1 MLTWTRAFSDS
12 PFLISGHEVV
22 DFGGSKESGKAYRNR
37 RMGHRRTACVGPGN
51 EGGVRPV
58 KALQR
63 ERQQLCLQERQQQQR
78 SLHQQRSLVLQRRR
92 QPPSGG
98 PLTGT
103 ARAQSLM

>member
-1 MLTWTRAFSDS
+1 M
-12 PFLISGHEVV
+12 
-22 DFGGSKESGKAYRNR
+22 
-37 RMGHRRTACVGPGN
+37 
-51 EGGVRPV
+51 

-98 PLTGT
+98 PEPHGHG
-103 ARAQSLM
+103 ARPIAHVSFKQESGSSLHRNE